1 MPVDKF
7 GRMSD
12 TKTKDTGVSLTY
24 INNNYIRSD
33 GGTPVSGS
41 IDMRGNTLYN
51 VSDPVNPQDVATK
64 EYADKVGG
72 GETAIIK
79 TRYGTYGALGNIDM
93 RGYTLTNVLDPADA
107 QDVATKQYVDGANRA
122 FIFDNNKYLAVGEV
136 SMGGKRLENVGTPL
150 ENFQATN
157 KFYVDTLV
165 ETAAAGDKALRK
177 IQDGIF
183 ASTGDIDMGGNSIT
197 GLRNPVDKDAAVNKN
212 YVDNRGAIVKNPDGS
227 FTAVSDI
234 DFIGYRLKSL
244 SNPKDDRDAVN
255 KAYVDKKVSLPS
267 LIGPKPIISVWAEEK
282 GPLGNGH
289 YEFSFGNGSSG
300 SEHAYGG
307 YCMSTSGRIIR
318 GSLTATE
325 SRIILGEEEKV
336 NIVVNG
342 IEQVNQSI
350 VKKSGDICSCTVFID
365 PVELKQCDV
374 INFISRTANNKIT
387 NAYVSILIELD
398 L

>member
-12 TKTKDTGVSLTY
+12 AKTKDTGVSLTY

-64 EYADKVGG
+64 EYTDKVGG

-79 TRYGTYGALGNIDM
+79 TRYGTYGSKGNIDM
-93 RGYTLTNVLDPADA
+93 RGYTLMNVLDPADA
-107 QDVATKQYVDGANRA
+107 QDVATKKYVDAANRA
-122 FIFDNNKYLAVGEV
+122 FVFDNNKYLAVGEV

-150 ENFQATN
+150 ENSQAAN
-157 KFYVDTLV
+157 KFYVDALV
-165 ETAAAGDKALRK
+165 EVATAGDKALRK
-177 IQDGIF
+177 IQDGVF
-183 ASTGDIDMGGNSIT
+183 ASEGDIDMNGNSIT
-197 GLRNPVDKDAAVNKN
+197 GLPNPADKDAAANKN
-212 YVDNRGAIVKNPDGS
+212 YVDNGGAIVKNPDGS

-234 DFIGYRLKSL
+234 DLIGYRLKHL

-255 KAYVDKKVSLPS
+255 KFYVDKKLSLPS
-267 LIGPKPIISVWAEEK
+267 LIGPKPVITVWAEEK
-282 GPLGNGH
+282 GPLGDGH

-300 SEHAYGG
+300 GDHAYGG
-307 YCMSTSGRIIR
+307 YCMTAPGRIIR

-325 SRIILGEEEKV
+325 RRIILGEEIKV
-336 NIVVNG
+336 NVMVNG
-342 IEQVNQSI
+342 KEHAQESI
-350 VKKSGDICSCTVFID
+350 VKKSGDLCSCTIFNTPI
-365 PVELKQCDV
+365 ELKQCDV

>member
-12 TKTKDTGVSLTY
+12 LKTKDTGVSLTY
-24 INNNYIRSD
+24 INNNYVRSD
-33 GGTPVSGS
+33 GETPLTGS
-41 IDMRGNTLYN
+41 LDMRGNTIYN

-72 GETAIIK
+72 GDTAIYK
-79 TRYGTYGALGNIDM
+79 TRYGTYGSKGNIDM
-93 RGYTLTNVLDPADA
+93 RGYTLMNVLDPADA
-107 QDVATKQYVDGANRA
+107 QDVATKKYVDSANRA

-136 SMGGKRLENVGTPL
+136 SLGGKRLENVGTPL

-165 ETAAAGDKALRK
+165 EASTAGDKALRK
-177 IQDGIF
+177 IQDGTF
-183 ASTGDIDMGGNSIT
+183 ASDGNIDMNGNSIT
-197 GLRNPVDKDAAVNKN
+197 GLPNPVDRDAAVNKN
-212 YVDNRGAIVKNPDGS
+212 YADNGGAIVKNPDGS

-234 DFIGYRLKSL
+234 DFIGYRLKNL
-244 SNPKDDRDAVN
+244 SNPKDERDAVN
-255 KAYVDKKVSLPS
+255 KIYVDKKLSLPS
-267 LIGPKPIISVWAEEK
+267 LIGPKPIITVWAEEK

-300 SEHAYGG
+300 PEHAYGG
-307 YCMSTSGRIIR
+307 YCMSTPGRIIR
-318 GSLTATE
+318 GSLTVTE
-325 SRIILGEEEKV
+325 SKNILSQEVKV

-342 IEQVNQSI
+342 KEQVNQSI
-350 VKKSGDICSCTVFID
+350 VKKSGDICSCSIFQD
-365 PVELKQCDV
+365 PIELKQCDV
-374 INFISRTANNKIT
+374 VNFVSRTANNKVT
-387 NAYVSILIELD
+387 NAYVSVLIELD